1 MAEVTIALRYDLRS
15 PEWAATPHD
24 ELYRTCIE
32 QCVWA
37 DEHGAADIVSLSEH
51 HGIDD
56 GYLPAPF
63 AMAAAITGA
72 TKRIP
77 VTIAAALVPLHDPV
91 RLAEQIAVLDLASGG
106 RVSFVAGAGY
116 KRSEFEMAGIAYKDR
131 TALLER
137 SIEVMRKAWTGEP
150 FEWEGRTVVVRPV
163 PTTKPHPLIMGGGSG
178 PKAARR
184 AARMRLPFFPGVG
197 DPALKEAYEDEC
209 RAVGFENGFCV
220 LPKGPGFL
228 HVSED
233 PEKAWAEIS
242 RYAWY
247 DADTYR
253 SWQEGTRAE
262 VLTAAADVDEL
273 RREGKY
279 RVVTPDEC
287 VALAEEL
294 SPGGALV
301 LHPLLCGMPAGL
313 GWESLRLFKEKV
325 LPRIRPAQT

>member
-1 MAEVTIALRYDLRS
+1 MAEVTIALRYDMRS
-15 PEWAATPHD
+15 PSWAATPHD
-24 ELYRTCIE
+24 ELYRTCIQ
-32 QCVWA
+32 QCAWA
-37 DEHGAADIVSLSEH
+37 DANGVADIVSLSEH

-56 GYLPAPF
+56 GYLPAPL
-63 AMAAAITGA
+63 ALAAAIAGA

-77 VTIAAALVPLHDPV
+77 ITIAAALLPLHDPV
-91 RLAEQIAVLDLASGG
+91 RLAEEMAVISLASGG
-106 RVSFVAGAGY
+106 RLSFVAGTGY
-116 KRSEFEMAGIAYKDR
+116 KRSEFEMAGVPYKDR
-131 TALLER
+131 AAMLEEYV
-137 SIEVMRKAWTGEP
+137 EVMRNAWTGEP
-150 FEWEGRTVVVRPV
+150 FEWRGRTVQVRPV
-163 PTTKPHPLIMGGGSG
+163 PKVPPLIMGGGSG

-184 AARMRLPFFPGVG
+184 AARMHLPFFPGVG

-209 RAVGFENGFCV
+209 AKVGYQGFSL

-228 HVSED
+228 HVTED
-233 PEKAWAEIS
+233 PDKAWDEIA

-262 VLTAAADVDEL
+262 VLTSAPDVDAL
-273 RREGKY
+273 RKEGIY

-301 LHPLLCGMPAGL
+301 LHPLLCGMPAEL
-313 GWESLRLFKEKV
+313 GWESLRLFHERV
-325 LPRIRPAQT
+325 LPRIRPTA